1 MFDDTLT
8 PFDMFDIRRNLVCTV
23 FWVWQ
28 TYLVGSQILGSNPKI
43 GKSNFSYQFRNN
55 DYFNISIVVITPH
68 APVYFRPNRHS
79 FGDIELKFCF
89 FIVTCVPVIIHQI

>member
-8 PFDMFDIRRNLVCTV
+8 RFDMFDIRRNLVCTV

-55 DYFNISIVVITPH
+55 DYFNIANISDLVDGFVSS
-68 APVYFRPNRHS
+68 VDN
-79 FGDIELKFCF
+79 K
-89 FIVTCVPVIIHQI
+89 